1 MRTVRFSPSAR
12 RDLAEIT
19 AHLVDAAGRAIA
31 TEVVLRLRSKCD
43 LLAETPGE
51 LGTARPELGAA
62 IRSFPVSPHVLF
74 FRYPCDELVEVI
86 RILHERQDVKSQE
99 IE

>member
-1 MRTVRFSPSAR
+1 MKTVRFSPSAR
-12 RDLAEIT
+12 RDLAEIA

-31 TEVVLRLRSKCD
+31 TEVVLRLRSKCE

-62 IRSFPVSPHVLF
+62 LRSFPVPPHVLF
-74 FRYPCDELVEVI
+74 FRYPSEGVVEVI
-86 RILHERQDVKSQE
+86 RILHERQDVESQQ
-99 IE
+99 ID

>member
-1 MRTVRFSPSAR
+1 MRTVRFSASAR
-12 RDLAEIT
+12 RDLAEIA
-19 AHLVDAAGRAIA
+19 AHLAEAAGRAIA
-31 TEVVLRLRSKCD
+31 TEVVLRLRSKCE

-51 LGTARPELGAA
+51 LGAARPELGAA

-74 FRYPCDELVEVI
+74 FRYPGDEVLEVI
-86 RILHERQDVKSQE
+86 RILHERQDVESQG